1 MRVRWLGLG
10 LGLGLGIGLG
20 LLSLSLSLT
29 PALSLALTLPPALSL
44 ALTWSSVRHAW
55 GPGSMHQGKTARATA
70 ETWPHL
76 ARVWG

>member
-1 MRVRWLGLG
+1 MELGLG
-10 LGLGLGIGLG
+10 LGLGLGWLT
-20 LLSLSLSLT
+20 LT
-29 PALSLALTLPPALSL
+29 PTLTLPPALSL

-55 GPGSMHQGKTARATA
+55 GPGLMHQGKTARATA